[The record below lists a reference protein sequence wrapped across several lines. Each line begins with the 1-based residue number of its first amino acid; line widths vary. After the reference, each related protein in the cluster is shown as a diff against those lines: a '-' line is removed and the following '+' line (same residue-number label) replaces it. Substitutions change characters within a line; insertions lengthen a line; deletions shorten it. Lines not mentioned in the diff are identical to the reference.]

1 MKISNSGIEEKE
13 RICTMCTVDVQLQC
27 CAGTDGKD
35 TKEVTLA
42 IAGSLIK

>member
-1 MKISNSGIEEKE
+1 MKTSNSGVEEKE
-13 RICTMCTVDVQLQC
+13 RICTADVQC

-42 IAGSLIK
+42 ITGSLIK

>member
-1 MKISNSGIEEKE
+1 MKASNSGVEEKE
-13 RICTMCTVDVQLQC
+13 RICTMCTADVQC

-42 IAGSLIK
+42 ITGSLIK